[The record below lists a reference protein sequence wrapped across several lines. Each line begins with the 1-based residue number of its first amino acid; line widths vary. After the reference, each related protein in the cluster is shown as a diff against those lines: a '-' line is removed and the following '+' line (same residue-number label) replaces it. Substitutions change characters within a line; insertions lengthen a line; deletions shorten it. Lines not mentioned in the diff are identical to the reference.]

1 MSGINNSR
9 RELAKSRKFLNK
21 NRNWICIED
30 SCGLF
35 DHICNKCRFID
46 ILNYSYTANPKSGI
60 LTF

>member
-1 MSGINNSR
+1 MSGIDNSR